1 MRKIIIAVTSLAL
14 LAVTTI
20 SSRAMDI
27 PDLTGWGIQS
37 NVSSTPTIKTG
48 GSEFFPIE
56 NKLISTDST
65 DFTGLIVSNQ
75 DGQTFDLTSD
85 NGIAVIKGD
94 LNHLDTYYATW
105 STMTQP
111 MQISFIL
118 RGPLKVGHVNFL
130 GGSAALDSGDKKVLN
145 AIANEIAKSHLYGV
159 YLVGHSDRVGT
170 YASNLAISEKRVL
183 AAQSYLKSRLT
194 ALGVSG
200 IRYSTEFMGDLM
212 SKSKVNQAN
221 LADRRVDITIYP

>member
-37 NVSSTPTIKTG
+37 NVSSVPAIKTG

-56 NKLISTDST
+56 NKLISKDST
-65 DFTGLIVSNQ
+65 DFTGLMITNK
-75 DGQTFDLTSD
+75 DGQTFDLTSE
-85 NGIAVIKGD
+85 NGVAVIKGEM
-94 LNHLDTYYATW
+94 NHLDTYYATW
-105 STMTQP
+105 SNQVQP

-118 RGPLKVGHVNFL
+118 NGPLKVGHVNFQS
-130 GGSAALDSGDKKVLN
+130 GSATLDSGDKKVLD
-145 AIANEIAKSHLYGV
+145 AIANEIVKSHLYGV

-170 YASNLAISEKRVL
+170 YASNLAISEKRVM

-194 ALGVSG
+194 TLGATG
-200 IRYSTEFMGDLM
+200 IRYGTQFMADIM

>member
-37 NVSSTPTIKTG
+37 NVSKSASISTG

-56 NKLISTDST
+56 NSLISKDST
-65 DFTGLIVSNQ
+65 DFTGLMISNKE
-75 DGQTFDLTSD
+75 GQTFDLTSA
-85 NGIAVIKGD
+85 NGVAVIKGD

-105 STMTQP
+105 SEQIQP
-111 MQISFIL
+111 MQISFIVN
-118 RGPLKVGHVNFL
+118 GPLKLGHVNFL
-130 GGSAALDSGDKKVLN
+130 SGSATLDSGDKKVLN
-145 AIANEIAKSHLYGV
+145 AVADEIVKSHLYGV

-200 IRYSTEFMGDLM
+200 IRYSTQFMADIM

>member
-37 NVSSTPTIKTG
+37 NVSTTPAIRTG

-65 DFTGLIVSNQ
+65 DFTGLMISNQ
-75 DGQTFDLTSD
+75 DGQTFDLSSE
-85 NGIAVIKGD
+85 NGTAIINGD

-105 STMTQP
+105 SSMVQP

-118 RGPLKVGHVNFL
+118 KGPLKVGHVNFQS
-130 GGSAALDSGDKKVLN
+130 GSAVLDSGDKKVLN
-145 AIANEIAKSHLYGV
+145 AIANEMAKSHLLSV
-159 YLVGHSDRVGT
+159 YLVGHSDRVGS
-170 YASNLAISEKRVL
+170 YSSNLAISEKRVM
-183 AAQSYLKSRLT
+183 AAQSYLKARLT

-200 IRYSTEFMGDLM
+200 ARYSTQFMADIM